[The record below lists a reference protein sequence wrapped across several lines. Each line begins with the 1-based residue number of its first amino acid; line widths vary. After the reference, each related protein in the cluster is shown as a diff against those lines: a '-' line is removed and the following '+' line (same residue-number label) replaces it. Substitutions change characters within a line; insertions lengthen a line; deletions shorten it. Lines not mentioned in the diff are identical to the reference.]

1 MNLLKNS
8 LILLGSVSLFL
19 LAACSGQN
27 QAANSGSSANQT
39 TTETASKTTTAAKD
53 AEKHSEG
60 DGHDHSKDGEKH
72 SEGDGHDH
80 SKDGE
85 KHSAGD
91 GHDHSK
97 DGQGGHSHK
106 GQVVELGKYHVEFIA
121 DTHKNGNHL
130 DIFVNDEQ
138 DKQVTDAKIT
148 AQIQLPDGSSKTLEI
163 PYKAD
168 EKHYD
173 VLLPDTA
180 PGEYKV
186 VLQTEINGEKFN
198 GRFSFKR

>member
-53 AEKHSEG
+53 A
-60 DGHDHSKDGEKH
+60 EKH